1 MSVQLGQVDLVNQ
14 LQSAAATAGGFS
26 DISSQIS
33 QAGGTLLNQLTSGVP
48 SFGIP
53 GADLLT
59 PNITNLNLNE
69 ASDELNQLLN
79 FLSVIKDKITNL
91 LTPNISFAPSL
102 RLPVGETQL
111 LLAAELQSITTKI
124 AAVLALYALIQSL
137 KSSGSNKT
145 VAQALAEQDAQAN
158 TTSTN
163 NLISSTTT
171 EFFNTSVT

>member
-14 LQSAAATAGGFS
+14 LQAAAGGFS

-69 ASDELNQLLN
+69 VSDELNELLE
-79 FLSVIKDKITNL
+79 FLGVIRDKILNL

-111 LLAAELQSITTKI
+111 QLAADLQTITAKI

-137 KSSGSNKT
+137 KSSGSNKS
-145 VAQALAEQDAQAN
+145 VAQAQAEEAAQAN